1 MDKKELKRA
10 EVEIIVFEKND
21 DIVTTSITV
30 SGESASGF
38 EW

>member
-1 MDKKELKRA
+1 MDKKEFKKA
-10 EVEIIVFEKND
+10 ETEIIVFEKND
-21 DIVTTSITV
+21 DIVTTSIVV